1 MKLYI
6 IQRFL
11 SLNDSFQVLDENEQ
25 VKYNVEGKIFSL
37 GRKFSIY
44 NLNGKEVSRVE
55 QEIFRIFPKF
65 NVYIEDK
72 KLLDI
77 EKRLSFFKQVYEIEG
92 LDWIIEGDITSHEY
106 EIKQG
111 TNLVASISKK
121 WFKLTDTYEIDI
133 KEDKDEIVALAVVL
147 SIDAVLAM
155 NKR

>member
-1 MKLYI
+1 MK
-6 IQRFL
+6 
-11 SLNDSFQVLDENEQ
+11 N
-25 VKYNVEGKIFSL
+25 EGK
-37 GRKFSIY
+37 KF
-44 NLNGKEVSRVE
+44 
-55 QEIFRIFPKF
+55 
-65 NVYIEDK
+65 
-72 KLLDI
+72 LDI
-77 EKRLSFFKQVYEIEG
+77 EKRLSFFRQIYIIEG

-133 KEDKDEIVALAVVL
+133 KQDKDEIVALAVVL